1 MYHAPP
7 PPVMQK
13 GKAGKTGKAQGR
25 QRGRHRG
32 AAPDPAGGDNLPRA
46 PGKGNAGE
54 IIPPAPPCF
63 FQLAASARGNA
74 GEVRSPRRRPQ
85 AGGIH
90 FRRQAQRTSC
100 KSRVRTACPGQ
111 TGVGGTREKEKV
123 IISPGPPWFF
133 QLFIEDGGTQKPSPE
148 RKGHGGRR
156 KGRKARRALFG
167 LHTQCRRVLPHPPAV
182 ADRCSA
188 SRSHR
193 CG

>member
-1 MYHAPP
+1 MPSCRGPEKKRSLHSRAERRAPHVPRPPAPCHA
-7 PPVMQK
+7 K
-13 GKAGKTGKAQGR
+13 RKGRKDRKSAGKAAGKAQGR
-25 QRGRHRG
+25 CPAPRKGR
-32 AAPDPAGGDNLPRA
+32 
-46 PGKGNAGE
+46 KGNAGE

-133 QLFIEDGGTQKPSPE
+133 QLFIEDGGNAEAES
-148 RKGHGGRR
+148 
-156 KGRKARRALFG
+156 
-167 LHTQCRRVLPHPPAV
+167 
-182 ADRCSA
+182 
-188 SRSHR
+188 
-193 CG
+193 